1 MEKSSINLKY
11 GDEKVEL
18 HLENKNIIDILS
30 GNRTETLKNPS
41 VKLEKLLDKPI
52 NSPSLEQLIKEKNAK
67 KILIIVNDVTRPT
80 PYHILLPPL
89 LKKLEQVGIPKE
101 DITFIIATGAHR
113 GNTEEENK
121 KTFGENIV
129 ASYHFIN
136 HRCDDENLIDLGEM
150 KSGNR
155 LFINP
160 IIRQVDFIITTG
172 VIVPHYIAGFSGG
185 RKSIL
190 PGICGKETVEKNH
203 SNMVHPKAITG
214 NLRDNPAHEEMM
226 EAVQKVT
233 VDFNI
238 NVVTDEDGDI
248 IDIVAGDLNT
258 SWEIGVN
265 ICQDTYFSPIQE
277 KAEVVI
283 VSAGGYPKDINVYQ
297 AQKALD
303 NAYQA
308 VKPGGTIVLVAE
320 CREGLGNS
328 VCQNWIE
335 EANSIEDIEKRLKK
349 RFVLGGHKAY
359 AIAKVAKEV
368 EIVLV
373 SSLGTNEVTK
383 MFMTPA
389 DNIQLAMD
397 YIREKHGDDFKSYI
411 IPSGCTVLPKLKK
424 SE

>member
-1 MEKSSINLKY
+1 M
-11 GDEKVEL
+11 
-18 HLENKNIIDILS
+18 
-30 GNRTETLKNPS
+30 
-41 VKLEKLLDKPI
+41 
-52 NSPSLEQLIKEKNAK
+52 
-67 KILIIVNDVTRPT
+67 TRPT

-89 LKKLEQVGIPKE
+89 LTKLEQIGIAKE

-121 KTFGENIV
+121 KTFGENV
-129 ASYHFIN
+129 VSSYHFIN
-136 HRCDDENLIDLGEM
+136 HRCDNENLIDLGEM

-190 PGICGKETVEKNH
+190 PGICGKETIENNH
-203 SNMVHPKAITG
+203 SNMINPKAFTG
-214 NLRDNPAHEEMM
+214 NLTGNPVHEEMT
-226 EAVQKVT
+226 EAAQKVT

-238 NVVTDEDGDI
+238 NVITDENGDI
-248 IDIVAGDLNT
+248 IDIVAGELQA
-258 SWEIGVN
+258 SWDIGVSV
-265 ICQDTYFSPIQE
+265 CQNTYISPIQE
-277 KAEVVI
+277 KADVVF

-308 VKPGGTIVLVAE
+308 VKPSGTIVLVAE
-320 CREGLGNS
+320 CREGIGNS
-328 VCQNWIE
+328 ICEKWIE
-335 EANSIEDIEKRLKK
+335 EAHSIEDIEKRLKK

-373 SSLGTNEVTK
+373 SSLDTNKVSK
-383 MFMTPA
+383 MFMTPSN
-389 DNIQLAMD
+389 NIQRALD

-411 IPSGCTVLPKLKK
+411 IPSGCSVLPKLKK
-424 SE
+424 SK